1 MSGMK
6 TFRAPCG
13 AAGLYDQNT
22 VIETYCGAAGDATVN
37 CNGYHE
43 QSRCEY
49 MGILDSMPKA
59 SFGKPFAAWKKPR
72 KRRLCMQPPRNR
84 RARSL
89 HDNYGHKTQDR
100 NVSTNNST
108 ADAVFALVMAVLFFG
123 LPYICAK
130 VVGAI

>member
-37 CNGYHE
+37 CNGCHE

-49 MGILDSMPKA
+49 MGILDSMPQGFIWEAVCGLEKA
-59 SFGKPFAAWKKPR
+59 EEKEALYAA
-72 KRRLCMQPPRNR
+72 
-84 RARSL
+84 S
-89 HDNYGHKTQDR
+89 
-100 NVSTNNST
+100 
-108 ADAVFALVMAVLFFG
+108 
-123 LPYICAK
+123 
-130 VVGAI
+130 